1 MSLGRM
7 GDDGKWTWPW
17 GQEKPPSPQQNRTS
31 QQARAISFGSNTKAE
46 HHAVASAVFTEDLE
60 LQSTRQRSKAK
71 DIGLGLIKI
80 RRPTERPPPTEWVN
94 LNQPAKG
101 LRRQN
106 SMGVSIAQPI
116 ADDSMSWEGVVKVE
130 AQRQRLLTLARSA
143 APIDTVFRLSLLP
156 RTVIPRLWKYK
167 SLWVVLI
174 VYIVSATVTRL
185 GYHIDGPQAQ
195 ETLEQGSSFVA
206 FIIVFF
212 VGYCYKRHEE
222 QFDDVQHIMNSIASV
237 CLMAR
242 ANFEDQGE
250 VYRIWRYVNAM
261 HCTAYCGLTDH
272 LTEANFFIPL
282 STKHG
287 LLGSKKIQQVESAA
301 VRDVGIDANGV
312 RACSMFEVWAME
324 VIREES
330 TRCKTPAP
338 IQAMLQSE
346 VSEIGLHIKKLFAY
360 RYQVLPF
367 IYTHLVSALSTF
379 YLIVTAF
386 LKGLYF
392 EPDEPALMGLGLP
405 LIGLFVAI
413 LSTYGLLEVGNTI
426 LDPFGDEPEDFAL
439 THFVEHAV
447 GVSREAIEI
456 ASCSKRGA
464 HADFYSPEEIKA
476 AFVVLKTLIRRFRWR
491 QIIAA
496 ARKAREVADAS
507 FIRRQRPALSGDE
520 DPLAGY
526 GNALDHALVA

>member
-1 MSLGRM
+1 MPELMQHVQVFCVLCNPKSDSVLGSGSAPPLSPASRERMSLGRM

-116 ADDSMSWEGVVKVE
+116 ADCSLSWEGVVKVE

-185 GYHIDGPQAQ
+185 GYQIDGPQAQ

-212 VGYCYKRHEE
+212 VG
-222 QFDDVQHIMNSIASV
+222 
-237 CLMAR
+237 
-242 ANFEDQGE
+242 
-250 VYRIWRYVNAM
+250 
-261 HCTAYCGLTDH
+261 
-272 LTEANFFIPL
+272 
-282 STKHG
+282 
-287 LLGSKKIQQVESAA
+287 ESA
-301 VRDVGIDANGV
+301 
-312 RACSMFEVWAME
+312 
-324 VIREES
+324 
-330 TRCKTPAP
+330 PAP
-338 IQAMLQSE
+338 PP
-346 VSEIGLHIKKLFAY
+346 
-360 RYQVLPF
+360 LP
-367 IYTHLVSALSTF
+367 HCSRW
-379 YLIVTAF
+379 
-386 LKGLYF
+386 
-392 EPDEPALMGLGLP
+392 PA
-405 LIGLFVAI
+405 
-413 LSTYGLLEVGNTI
+413 
-426 LDPFGDEPEDFAL
+426 
-439 THFVEHAV
+439 
-447 GVSREAIEI
+447 R
-456 ASCSKRGA
+456 
-464 HADFYSPEEIKA
+464 
-476 AFVVLKTLIRRFRWR
+476 
-491 QIIAA
+491 
-496 ARKAREVADAS
+496 
-507 FIRRQRPALSGDE
+507 
-520 DPLAGY
+520 
-526 GNALDHALVA
+526 